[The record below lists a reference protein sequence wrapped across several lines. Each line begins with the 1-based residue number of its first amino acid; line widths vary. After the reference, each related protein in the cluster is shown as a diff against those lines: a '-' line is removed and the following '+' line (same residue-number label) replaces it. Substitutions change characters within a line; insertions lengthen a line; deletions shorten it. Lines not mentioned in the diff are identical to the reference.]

1 MCDPSLT
8 DTGGRSSEFPSEA
21 EPWREVDL
29 TDVEEKLKGL
39 KMEQEADFSE
49 PEQVQL
55 VHPVLAVGS
64 DLPSTSSAPSHDA
77 AGGTLPS
84 SGDGGALPSAGDGS
98 KHVEVD
104 KKKVIVKAAPS
115 SAQKA
120 LADLKPFLRFA
131 DGKDSDTEPAKPKAS
146 ALPRASSRAPSLSR
160 SRSKSKTERSEKDK
174 EKRSKTPRSRSRP
187 VSPGSRDRVVGC
199 ILGQPEL
206 AGFTHE
212 LDPAPIYYT
221 SHSPLPTN
229 LGHSKWKQDF
239 LQWTIDD
246 CRLSWKKGE
255 LAWVNLH
262 IGMYFYT
269 PSQKYPIDHF
279 RCLATCSVSGD
290 PALPA
295 RFCCWTCR
303 QPGEGGS
310 VKSLWPSFTAFSWHW
325 NLTHA
330 RQLHKDWLSLAL
342 RGGVTL
348 QDLAWS
354 LLGIDLD
361 DTPLPYHPDALRYL
375 PRALPSREQGHNPKI
390 YGRPWNIERPF
401 TPPHRALPAGPSHFT
416 PTPPSHP
423 PPSHVLPSL
432 DSPLVAVN
440 KSLASLPSSPPVAKA
455 PPPMAPGREHVGAKS
470 KSASPVVDSPD
481 PASSVVPASIKSNG
495 SRFHLGEVARGFTRI
510 GWQNP
515 LQMWEKHLKLE
526 IKSFIFPSADVH
538 SYSEARERW
547 HLTFC
552 KRSSMLQWL
561 LHMEEHC
568 FYLLL
573 IKSMASRSILMRG
586 SLSLQD
592 RELSL
597 AISAVCSDDLKEEIQ
612 HYSSFR
618 HDDNQLPYVCSVL
631 EHCRSVTSLRLPLQ
645 KDFTFP
651 LAPNWNTV
659 PLDDNWPRAY
669 YKQLS

>member
-8 DTGGRSSEFPSEA
+8 DCGGRSSEFPEEQ
-21 EPWREVDL
+21 EPWREVDV
-29 TDVEEKLKGL
+29 TDVEQKLKGL
-39 KMEQEADFSE
+39 KMEAEADFSE

-55 VHPVLAVGS
+55 VKPVVAGS
-64 DLPSTSSAPSHDA
+64 A
-77 AGGTLPS
+77 LPS
-84 SGDGGALPSAGDGS
+84 SPPVDDSALLPSADGLPS
-98 KHVEVD
+98 STDVAKPAVEE
-104 KKKVIVKAAPS
+104 KKKVVVKSPPS

-120 LADLKPFLRFA
+120 LADLRPFLRFT
-131 DGKDSDTEPAKPKAS
+131 DGKDSDAEAVKPKAS
-146 ALPRASSRAPSLSR
+146 LLSSSSLPKASPRASSRAPSMSR
-160 SRSKSKTERSEKDK
+160 SRSKSKHEKAEK

-187 VSPGSRDRVVGC
+187 HSPGSRDRVVGC

-221 SHSPLPTN
+221 SHSALPTN
-229 LGHSKWKQDF
+229 VGHPKWKQEF

-246 CRLSWKKGE
+246 CRISWKKGE

-269 PSQKYPIDHF
+269 PSVKYPLDHF
-279 RCLATCSVSGD
+279 RCMAACSVSGD
-290 PALPA
+290 PTLPA

-330 RQLHKDWLSLAL
+330 RQLHKDWVSLAL

-354 LLGIDLD
+354 LLGIDLE

-375 PRALPSREQGHNPKI
+375 PRTLPPREQGHNPKI

-401 TPPHRALPAGPSHFT
+401 TPSHRALPAGPSRFT
-416 PTPPSHP
+416 PTPPSGP

-470 KSASPVVDSPD
+470 KSASPVVDSHD

-495 SRFHLGEVARGFTRI
+495 SRFQLGEVARGFTRI

-515 LQMWEKHLKLE
+515 LQMWEQHLKVE
-526 IKSFIFPSADVH
+526 IKSYIFPSADVH

-568 FYLLL
+568 FYLFL
-573 IKSMASRSILMRG
+573 IKSMASRSILMRS

-597 AISAVCSDDLKEEIQ
+597 AMSAVCSDDLKEELQ
-612 HYSSFR
+612 YYSSFR
-618 HDDNQLPYVCSVL
+618 HDDEQLPYVCSVL
-631 EHCRSVTSLRLPLQ
+631 EHCKALIHLRLPLQ
-645 KDFTFP
+645 KDSTFP

-659 PLDDNWPRAY
+659 PTDDSWQRSF
-669 YKQLS
+669 YKRLI

>member
-8 DTGGRSSEFPSEA
+8 DVGGRSSEFPEEA
-21 EPWREVDL
+21 ELWREVDL

-49 PEQVQL
+49 LEQAQL
-55 VHPVLAVGS
+55 VQPVLAVGS
-64 DLPSTSSAPSHDA
+64 ALPSTSSTSDHA
-77 AGGTLPS
+77 ADGAGTLPS
-84 SGDGGALPSAGDGS
+84 SADGSALPSSTDGA
-98 KHVEVD
+98 KLVVED
-104 KKKVIVKAAPS
+104 KKKVIVKSPPS

-120 LADLKPFLRFA
+120 LADLRPFLRFA
-131 DGKDSDTEPAKPKAS
+131 DGKDSDVEAAKPKAS
-146 ALPRASSRAPSLSR
+146 TLPRASSRAPSMSR
-160 SRSKSKTERSEKDK
+160 SRSKSTHEKGDK
-174 EKRSKTPRSRSRP
+174 EKRPKTPRSRSRP

-212 LDPAPIYYT
+212 PDPAPIYYT
-221 SHSPLPTN
+221 SHSALPTN
-229 LGHSKWKQDF
+229 LGHPKWKQEF

-269 PSQKYPIDHF
+269 PSDHF
-279 RCLATCSVSGD
+279 RCMAACSVSGD
-290 PALPA
+290 PTLPA

-330 RQLHKDWLSLAL
+330 RQLHKDWVSLAL

-354 LLGIDLD
+354 LLGVDLE

-375 PRALPSREQGHNPKI
+375 PRTLPPREQGHNPKI

-401 TPPHRALPAGPSHFT
+401 TPSHRALPAGPSHFT

-432 DSPLVAVN
+432 DCPLVAVN

-455 PPPMAPGREHVGAKS
+455 PPPMAPGRDHVGAKS
-470 KSASPVVDSPD
+470 KSASSVVASPIVDSPD
-481 PASSVVPASIKSNG
+481 AASSVTLLACISCTVVP
-495 SRFHLGEVARGFTRI
+495 
-510 GWQNP
+510 
-515 LQMWEKHLKLE
+515 
-526 IKSFIFPSADVH
+526 
-538 SYSEARERW
+538 
-547 HLTFC
+547 C
-552 KRSSMLQWL
+552 
-561 LHMEEHC
+561 
-568 FYLLL
+568 
-573 IKSMASRSILMRG
+573 
-586 SLSLQD
+586 
-592 RELSL
+592 
-597 AISAVCSDDLKEEIQ
+597 
-612 HYSSFR
+612 
-618 HDDNQLPYVCSVL
+618 LP
-631 EHCRSVTSLRLPLQ
+631 H
-645 KDFTFP
+645 F
-651 LAPNWNTV
+651 
-659 PLDDNWPRAY
+659 
-669 YKQLS
+669 